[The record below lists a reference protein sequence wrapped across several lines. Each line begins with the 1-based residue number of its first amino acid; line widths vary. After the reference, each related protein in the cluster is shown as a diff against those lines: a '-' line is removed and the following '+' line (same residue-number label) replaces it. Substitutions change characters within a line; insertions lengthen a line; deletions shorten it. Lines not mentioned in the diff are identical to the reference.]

1 VETCDFRVS
10 CLPGNP
16 EAPGGEG
23 KPAFG
28 CLISK

>member
-23 KPAFG
+23 LKINRLSRA
-28 CLISK
+28 